1 MNVEVVATDLGS
13 LPDGGFEEQ
22 TPIFRTDQNFLDRG
36 TSGAHSYQDLS
47 FDNRLAFQ
55 VEGVISRVESECL
68 IALTETLGFRRR
80 HLASKPRPG
89 CGRTRLFI
97 GWLIRETLRCCFPV
111 SKPLFRRS
119 LRVGKVWVR

>member
-22 TPIFRTDQNFLDRG
+22 TLIFRTDQNFLDRG

-80 HLASKPRPG
+80 HLASKPARDAAEHDCSLDG
-89 CGRTRLFI
+89 SSARR
-97 GWLIRETLRCCFPV
+97 WCCFPV